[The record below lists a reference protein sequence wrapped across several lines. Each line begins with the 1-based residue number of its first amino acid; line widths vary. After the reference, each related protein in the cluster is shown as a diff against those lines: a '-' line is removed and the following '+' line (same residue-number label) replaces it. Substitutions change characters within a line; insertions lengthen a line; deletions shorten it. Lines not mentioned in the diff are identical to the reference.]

1 MSKFDINDN
10 NLNPFTHESK
20 SSMKKADGELMLL
33 KMNTSSN
40 DELIELNI
48 LKSSARVKQ
57 QTDQA
62 SNNRMNT
69 ESQNMYE

>member
-1 MSKFDINDN
+1 M
-10 NLNPFTHESK
+10 NPFTHESK

-40 DELIELNI
+40 DELIELNN

-57 QTDQA
+57 RDTDGA
-62 SNNRMNT
+62 SNNNRMGT
-69 ESQNMYE
+69 IESNYIYE

>member
-1 MSKFDINDN
+1 M
-10 NLNPFTHESK
+10 NPFTHESK

-57 QTDQA
+57 QNTDQA
-62 SNNRMNT
+62 SMNR
-69 ESQNMYE
+69 